1 MNLSAKIYVAGH
13 RGMVGAALVRRL
25 HAAGYENVV
34 VREADE
40 LDLCQQAAVAELF
53 ATERPEYVFLTADRV
68 GGIYAN
74 TTYPADFLYD
84 NLQSQT
90 NVVHASYQHGV
101 RKLLLLGSS
110 CIYPRLAP
118 QPIREEYL
126 LSGPLELTNEAFS
139 VAKIAGIK
147 LCQAYRRQH
156 DCNFIAA
163 MPTNLYGPGDNYDPQ
178 NSYVLPALL
187 RKFHA
192 AIQQGAPTVEVW
204 GTGTP
209 RREFLHVDDLA
220 DACLFLMQHYDEM
233 EPINIGTGEDISV
246 GDLARL
252 IQRITQFRGK
262 VRFNALMPDG
272 TPRKVLDISRLTNL
286 GWRAT
291 TPLIEGIRQVYD
303 LQEWAVD
310 AQPVA

>member
-1 MNLSAKIYVAGH
+1 
-13 RGMVGAALVRRL
+13 MVGAALVRRL
-25 HAAGYENVV
+25 HSASYENVL
-34 VREADE
+34 VRDAHE
-40 LDLCQQAAVAELF
+40 LDLCNQSAVAELF
-53 ATERPEYVFLTADRV
+53 ATEKPEYVFLTADRV

-90 NVVHASYQHGV
+90 NVVHASHQHGV

-126 LSGPLELTNEAFS
+126 LTGPLEVTNEAFS
-139 VAKIAGIK
+139 VAQIAGIK

-156 DCNFIAA
+156 GANFIAA
-163 MPTNLYGPGDNYDPQ
+163 MPTNLYGPGDNYDVQ

-187 RKFHA
+187 RKFHT
-192 AIQQGAPTVEVW
+192 AIQQGSPTVEVW

-209 RREFLHVDDLA
+209 RREFLHVNDLA
-220 DACLFLMQHYDEM
+220 DACLFLMQHYNEM

-252 IQRITQFRGK
+252 IQRITSFRGK

-272 TPRKVLDISRLTNL
+272 TPRKVLDISKLTSM

-303 LQEWAVD
+303 LQEWVQD
-310 AQPVA
+310 VQSVAQ